1 MTRENGQAV
10 QSQLYV
16 EADTACSVDTCC
28 SVEHNFAVGPAL
40 SNVTS
45 CDN

>member
-16 EADTACSVDTCC
+16 VSCHRSVDTCC
-28 SVEHNFAVGPAL
+28 SAERNFALGPAL